1 MLVWLQSSG
10 TFSKERLVSFGAKI
24 EGTVR
29 FCRLVS
35 QIMVY
40 FLKNNSMTQEEVK
53 KLSLNRKLGVSMGR
67 KLLVL

>member
-40 FLKNNSMTQEEVK
+40 LKNNSMTQEEVRQ
-53 KLSLNRKLGVSMGR
+53 LSLNRKLGVSMGR